1 MSGVRLTVLPAPV
14 PANAKM
20 PAPGTW
26 VGTRFVFIFM
36 FAVAAAL
43 HTELTRCRGR
53 INHGR
58 LTAPKQRNKQKIQTV
73 APISRP
79 QCRFA
84 MD

>member
-1 MSGVRLTVLPAPV
+1 MPKCLLQV
-14 PANAKM
+14 PGWA
-20 PAPGTW
+20 
-26 VGTRFVFIFM
+26 TRFVFIFM
-36 FAVAAAL
+36 FAVAAAAL

-58 LTAPKQRNKQKIQTV
+58 LTASKQRNKQKIQTV